1 MQALFDRIQETVS
14 ALRKKTGLAPEAAVI
29 LGTGLGKLA
38 DKIEKALEVP
48 YDQVPHFPI
57 STVESHKG
65 RLIFGTLSGRRIVAM
80 QGRFHFYEGYSLQE
94 VVYPVRV
101 LKALGAHTLIVSN
114 ACGGINPA
122 FRPGDIMLITDH
134 INLLGHTPLCGRND
148 SRLGPRFPDMFN
160 AYNDKLL
167 ALAASVAK
175 GANVPVQ
182 KGVYAVMSGP
192 CLETAA
198 EYRMLGRLGAD
209 AVGMS
214 TVPEVIAAVH
224 AGLKVLGVSVITD
237 KCDPDTLKPVDI
249 NEIIATAGRAEP
261 KMVKIIEGVLQ
272 NLPR

>member
-1 MQALFDRIQETVS
+1 MSELVGKVNEAVKCI
-14 ALRKKTGLAPEAAVI
+14 RKKVKTKPSVAII
-29 LGTGLGKLA
+29 LGTGLSKVGKDIKSNTTMHYA
-38 DKIEKALEVP
+38 DIP
-48 YDQVPHFPI
+48 NFPL

-65 RLIFGTLSGRRIVAM
+65 RLIFGTLSGRKIVAM

-101 LKALGAHTLIVSN
+101 FKALGAHTLIVSN

-134 INLLGHTPLCGRND
+134 INLLGHTPLCGKND
-148 SRLGPRFPDMFN
+148 SRLGPRFPDMYN

-167 ALAASVAK
+167 ALAGSVAK
-175 GANVPVQ
+175 TAGISVQ
-182 KGVYAVMSGP
+182 KGVYAIMSGP

-224 AGLKVLGVSVITD
+224 AGLKVLGISVITD
-237 KCDPDTLKPVDI
+237 KCDPDTLKPVNID
-249 NEIIATAGRAEP
+249 EIIATASRAEP
-261 KMVKIIEGVLQ
+261 QMVKIIEGVLKK
-272 NLPR
+272 LPR